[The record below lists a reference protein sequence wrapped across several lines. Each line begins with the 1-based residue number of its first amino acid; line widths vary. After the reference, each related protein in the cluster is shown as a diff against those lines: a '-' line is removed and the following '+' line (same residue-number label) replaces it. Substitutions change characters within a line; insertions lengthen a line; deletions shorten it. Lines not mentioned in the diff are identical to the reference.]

1 MVEQPK
7 YELIKQDGKIEI
19 REYSKYVIAKTSIK
33 QTDTNQ
39 NNNMFR
45 TLASYIF
52 GSNSKNQSIPMTAP
66 VITQNICAS
75 FIFCLGV

>member
-7 YELIKQDGKIEI
+7 YNLIKQDGKIEI

-39 NNNMFR
+39 
-45 TLASYIF
+45 T
-52 GSNSKNQSIPMTAP
+52 
-66 VITQNICAS
+66 ITQEASDGHPLHIQRHANINPKN
-75 FIFCLGV
+75 IH